1 MNEIGTLM
9 LIQKTNPLYQLVS
22 KVIPG
27 EVYSHIEISHISLFH
42 QTFIIGRGKVFP
54 FRELLRFFFT
64 VCQIQY
70 RFHAKRFCQFIRV
83 TRSTELVVN
92 RIGTPIQRAKRNP
105 LPDYSTKVR
114 EYGIGRIVISIVRP
128 REPSHHKLILIAAF
142 FL

>member
-1 MNEIGTLM
+1 M

-70 RFHAKRFCQFIRV
+70 RFHAKRFRKFIRV
-83 TRSTELVVN
+83 TRSSELVVD
-92 RIGTPIQRAKRNP
+92 RIGTPVQRAERNS
-105 LPDYSTKVR
+105 LPDYGTKVR
-114 EYGIGRIVISIVRP
+114 KNGVGWVVISIVRP
-128 REPSHHKLILIAAF
+128 REPSHHKFILIAAF